1 MARASTTPNAVYN
14 ASIITP
20 TASTLSEYGIYNFID
35 EFGNVTQIK
44 KGKKKRL
51 EFYPERINVPLI
63 EPCVIGV
70 SDPASENCTEG
81 IAMGCGEIGSS
92 TEMAYAIY

>member
-1 MARASTTPNAVYN
+1 MAKAALEPNTVDVKTLSAITSTTLNSYGVY
-14 ASIITP
+14 S
-20 TASTLSEYGIYNFID
+20 YVD

-44 KGKKKRL
+44 RGIKKRL
-51 EFYPERINVPLI
+51 EFYPERINAPVI

-70 SDPASENCTEG
+70 STPSKDCTQG

-92 TEMAYAIY
+92 TEMVYAKY